1 MRDID
6 VVKLILQQIG
16 ELRVPIREE
25 ELRAGIKNIARNLS
39 ALKEAMEKRDAEA
52 APETPAPETP
62 AAEEEAAEDV

>member
-1 MRDID
+1 MKDID
-6 VVKLILQQIG
+6 VVKLILEQIG

-25 ELRAGIKNIARNLS
+25 ELRAGIMNIARNLS

-52 APETPAPETP
+52 QAP